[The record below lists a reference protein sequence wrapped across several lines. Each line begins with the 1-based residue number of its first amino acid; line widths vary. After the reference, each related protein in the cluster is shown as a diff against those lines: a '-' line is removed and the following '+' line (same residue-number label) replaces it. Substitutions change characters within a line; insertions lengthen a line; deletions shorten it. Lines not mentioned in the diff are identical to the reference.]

1 MVQVLATSSQNA
13 ALTSAPFAVTSSTP
27 FQASFSAR
35 VAPSSFASGYF
46 TVIFL
51 NGTEVSR
58 QEIPLTTTKVTF
70 GTTSTDAAG
79 NYQLSLTSLGTSQ
92 VTLEAAYAGD
102 TQHWPAYARVA
113 P

>member
-1 MVQVLATSSQNA
+1 
-13 ALTSAPFAVTSSTP
+13 
-27 FQASFSAR
+27 
-35 VAPSSFASGYF
+35 
-46 TVIFL
+46 
-51 NGTEVSR
+51 
-58 QEIPLTTTKVTF
+58 LTTTKVTF